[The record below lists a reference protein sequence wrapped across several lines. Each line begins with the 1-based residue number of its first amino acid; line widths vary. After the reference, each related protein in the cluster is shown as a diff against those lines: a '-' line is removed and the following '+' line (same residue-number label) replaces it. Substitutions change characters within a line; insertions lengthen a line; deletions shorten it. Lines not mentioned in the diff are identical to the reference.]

1 LATTVFLPAVLLVA
15 APSLLRQGL
24 LGLLRQRWPQLL
36 LTLTADA
43 TQVAALVARRP
54 FGALVL
60 DGALPGLAVPHLLAQ
75 VRQVRPA
82 QRLLVLANARQ
93 VALPLGP
100 DPPLVLPR
108 HVMPQALAAA
118 LAPWLDEAA
127 LPAAPPVLARPTRGA
142 TVASSFSARELEV
155 LRLVVDDYCNQEIA
169 GHLYLSVRTV
179 ESHRRALLQ
188 KSGARTLAGLVAW
201 ALRAGMVA

>member
-1 LATTVFLPAVLLVA
+1 MLLVA
-15 APSLLRQGL
+15 APSLFRQGL

-54 FGALVL
+54 FGAVVL
-60 DGALPGLAVPHLLAQ
+60 DGGGLPGPALPRLLAQ

-82 QRLLVLANARQ
+82 QRLLLLADARHPRPP
-93 VALPLGP
+93 AGP
-100 DPPLVLPR
+100 HPALVLPR
-108 HVMPQALAAA
+108 HVLPQALAAA
-118 LAPWLDEAA
+118 LAPWLDGAPGLAA
-127 LPAAPPVLARPTRGA
+127 TPVAARPSRAPAVA
-142 TVASSFSARELEV
+142 TAFSPRELEV
-155 LRLVVDDYCNQEIA
+155 LRLVVDDYCNREIA

-188 KSGARTLAGLVAW
+188 KSGARTLVGLVAW
-201 ALRAGMVA
+201 ALRAGVVA